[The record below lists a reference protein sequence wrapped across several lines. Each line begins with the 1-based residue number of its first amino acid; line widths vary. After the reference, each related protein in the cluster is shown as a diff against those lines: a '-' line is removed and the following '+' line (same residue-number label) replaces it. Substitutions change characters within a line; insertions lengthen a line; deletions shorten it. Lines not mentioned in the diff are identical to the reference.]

1 MLKVLYSLA
10 IALLVAFFVGFGISA
25 FYQAPQ
31 RPPMASA
38 RVDAAQ
44 KAENPTQEQKQLLSE
59 RRQSWKAYHQQVSDY
74 NKVVSSI
81 AIGVAVVLLGGSIL
95 WLSGLAVIG
104 DGVTLGA
111 VFTLFYGLIRANMT
125 DSEVFRFI
133 AVAVGLVVVV
143 GLVYVRFVRPGS
155 RGTGPPQGTEALGT

>member
-1 MLKVLYSLA
+1 
-10 IALLVAFFVGFGISA
+10 LVAFFVGFGISA
-25 FYQAPQ
+25 FYQAPD
-31 RPPMASA
+31 RPPLAFA
-38 RVDAAQ
+38 EVDAAQ

-95 WLSGLAVIG
+95 WLSSLAVIG

-125 DSEVFRFI
+125 DSEVFRFV
-133 AVAVGLVVVV
+133 AVAVGLVVVI